1 MIIFPNCKINLGL
14 NVLSRRKDGYYELQ
28 SIFYPLL
35 FTDVLEVLQKNIK
48 DEGSNNPELSVSG
61 IAIETSSDN
70 NLCIKAYQLLKNDF
84 PDLPAVQMHLHKNI
98 PTGAGL
104 GGGSADGAFTLK
116 LLNQKFQL
124 GLNNSQMLQYA
135 LQLGSNCPF
144 FIINKPCFGTGRGE
158 ILETVDLDLAAY
170 QIVLVHPGIHC
181 STAHAFSQIQPRMPV
196 KSIKEIIR
204 QPVVCWKNELQ
215 NDFEELVFKEY
226 PELRSIK
233 EKLYECGADYASLTG
248 SGSTVYGLFKK
259 TMEPRFHFP
268 ENYFVKILSG

>member
-1 MIIFPNCKINLGL
+1 MNAG
-14 NVLSRRKDGYYELQ
+14 E
-28 SIFYPLL
+28 
-35 FTDVLEVLQKNIK
+35 DV
-48 DEGSNNPELSVSG
+48 ELSLSG
-61 IAIETSSDN
+61 IETNTTTEN
-70 NLCIKAYQLLKNDF
+70 NICTKTYYLLKKDF
-84 PDLPAVQMHLHKNI
+84 PDLPAVQMHLQKNI

-124 GLNNSQMLQYA
+124 GLTNAQLSQYA
-135 LQLGSNCPF
+135 LQLGSDCSF
-144 FIINKPCFGTGRGE
+144 FIINKPCFATGRGE

-181 STAHAFSQIQPRMPV
+181 STAHAFSQVQPRMSV

-204 QPVVCWKNELQ
+204 QPVVSWKNELT
-215 NDFEELVFKEY
+215 NDFEEPMFKES
-226 PELRSIK
+226 PELSSIK

-259 TMEPRFHFP
+259 IIEPRFHFP
-268 ENYFVKILSG
+268 ENYFVKILNS